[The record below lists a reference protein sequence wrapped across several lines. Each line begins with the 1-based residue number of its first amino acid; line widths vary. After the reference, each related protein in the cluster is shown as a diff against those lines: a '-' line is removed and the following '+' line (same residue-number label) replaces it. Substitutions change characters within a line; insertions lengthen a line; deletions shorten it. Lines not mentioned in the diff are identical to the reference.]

1 MCKWGAEPRFECAA
15 LGRIIDDGEDTAAQL
30 DRLTPVLEQVIQ
42 RAGEDPAEAALLLTL
57 PTETAVGD
65 RHTPLRPQAVHDAL
79 SALRAGLGEA
89 LAASW
94 WRLVEELAEPEYRA
108 DGEALGNRRLR
119 QVAPGYLSAA
129 AGAGPGDRA

>member
-1 MCKWGAEPRFECAA
+1 M
-15 LGRIIDDGEDTAAQL
+15 
-30 DRLTPVLEQVIQ
+30 LEQVIQ

-89 LAASW
+89 LPGMFSGD
-94 WRLVEELAEPEYRA
+94 VT
-108 DGEALGNRRLR
+108 
-119 QVAPGYLSAA
+119 APYPSG
-129 AGAGPGDRA
+129 GH